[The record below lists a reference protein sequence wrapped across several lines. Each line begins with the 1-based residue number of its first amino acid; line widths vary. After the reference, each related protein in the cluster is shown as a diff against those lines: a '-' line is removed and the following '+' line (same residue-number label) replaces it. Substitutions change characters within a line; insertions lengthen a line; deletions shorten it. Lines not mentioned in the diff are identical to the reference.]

1 MSATGNQRDEL
12 EKQHSLREEE
22 LSAQRTAMLGR
33 TIALLLIVPLVT
45 VLTPWPGPIV
55 TYGLLFVFILLGWAS
70 WLVAKSSWAKDWHQ
84 YAFVTADFMLL
95 TFTLLYPNPLVPLD
109 YPPQFALRFG
119 TFIYF
124 FVLLSS
130 LAYVY
135 QPRLVL
141 WGGIS
146 GAVSWLIGVGLLL
159 NLPDTVWSHT
169 GDFSVESALAA
180 LAQPTFIDI
189 GSRVQEIVVILI
201 AAGLLALAVRRSKMI
216 ALRQVKL
223 ARERENLGRYF
234 PRKTAQMLADRT
246 DPFSQ
251 PREHDAAVLFADLV
265 AFTTWS
271 EKHTPKETIELL
283 REVHSLLAQVVFRN
297 GGTLD
302 KFIGDGLMATFGTP
316 EPSDNDASNALAA
329 MIEMVEEFEQL
340 KIHGKLK
347 QTGDLSLAV
356 GVHYGRVVIGNIGS
370 KDRLEFAVLGDTVNV
385 ASRLEGA
392 TREVGCRA
400 LASGALIEE
409 ARAENPVN
417 FARHEA
423 KLMHHEP
430 ITLRGRADRLAILK
444 LI

>member
-1 MSATGNQRDEL
+1 MDDL
-12 EKQHSLREEE
+12 EKQHSLKSEE
-22 LSAQRTAMLGR
+22 LAAQRSAMLGR

-45 VLTPWPGPIV
+45 VLTPWPGPV
-55 TYGLLFVFILLGWAS
+55 FTYGLLFVFILLGWAS
-70 WLVAKSSWAKDWHQ
+70 WLIAKSPFAKDWHQ
-84 YAFVTADFMLL
+84 YAFVTADFVLL
-95 TFTLLYPNPLVPLD
+95 TFTLLYPNPWVPLD

-119 TFIYF
+119 NFIYF
-124 FVLLSS
+124 FVLLSG

-146 GAVSWLIGVGLLL
+146 GAASWLIGVIWLL
-159 NLPDTVWSHT
+159 NLPGTVWRHS
-169 GDFSVESALAA
+169 GAISVEAALAA
-180 LAQPTFIDI
+180 LAQPTFVDI
-189 GSRVQEIVVILI
+189 GIRVQEIVVLLI
-201 AAGLLALAVRRSKMI
+201 AAGLLALAVMRSRMV
-216 ALRQVKL
+216 ALRQAKL

-246 DPFSQ
+246 DPFSK
-251 PREHDAAVLFADLV
+251 PSEHDAAVLFADLV

-271 EKHTPKETIELL
+271 EKHTPHETIELL
-283 REVHSLLAQVVFRN
+283 RETHSLLAQVVFRN

-316 EPSDNDASNALAA
+316 EPSRNDASNALTA

-340 KIHGKLK
+340 KNNGTVK

-385 ASRLEGA
+385 ASRLESA
-392 TREVGCRA
+392 TREIGCRG
-400 LASGALIEE
+400 LASGALIEA

-417 FARHEA
+417 FAQHEA

-430 ITLRGRADRLAILK
+430 ITLRGRADRLTILK
-444 LI
+444 LV